1 MYRFQTVLHTV
12 FGFDRIFSGFS
23 VLDDFFYGFAV
34 SNRSQCHPPKRATL
48 VLWHIK
54 LQLAVRKLL
63 RAGRFYTRGHK
74 FTKSYNAHEMHV
86 KCNPVTWKIL
96 KNILTID
103 MAIHA
108 VDDATGKLFIYL
120 HHVNWRRRELA
131 NPFAPYHRKGEQR
144 VM

>member
-74 FTKSYNAHEMHV
+74 FSYVAV
-86 KCNPVTWKIL
+86 VVAVVGSDRLFKIQTVVGL
-96 KNILTID
+96 IK
-103 MAIHA
+103 
-108 VDDATGKLFIYL
+108 FINDKYCTAFRSRSL
-120 HHVNWRRRELA
+120 SRLLLV
-131 NPFAPYHRKGEQR
+131 
-144 VM
+144 V

>member
-34 SNRSQCHPPKRATL
+34 SNRSQCHPPKRAAL

-86 KCNPVTWKIL
+86 KCNPVIGKIL

-108 VDDATGKLFIYL
+108 VDDATGRLFIHL

-131 NPFAPYHRKGEQR
+131 NPFAPYHRK
-144 VM
+144 